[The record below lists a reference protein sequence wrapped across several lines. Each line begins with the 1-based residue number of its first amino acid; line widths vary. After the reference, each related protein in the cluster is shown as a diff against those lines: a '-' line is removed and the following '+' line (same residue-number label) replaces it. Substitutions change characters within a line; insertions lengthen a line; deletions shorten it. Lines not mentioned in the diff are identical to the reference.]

1 MNDVPQIAVLLVCLT
16 AGAAAGVLYEPACA
30 VRALVPHKWAGI
42 AADILFF
49 SAFACL
55 FAVLRALFFVP
66 DLRVYMCLAA
76 LAGFWL
82 YHESL
87 HRILAFFTRK
97 LYNTCRSGAGR
108 FLTLRLRPKFLHGRK
123 KKEDHALSQS

>member
-1 MNDVPQIAVLLVCLT
+1 MNDVPQLAVLLVCLT

-30 VRALVPHKWAGI
+30 VRALVPYKWAGI

-76 LAGFWL
+76 FAGFWL

-108 FLTLRLRPKFLHGRK
+108 FSDTSPASEVLAW
-123 KKEDHALSQS
+123 KKEKRGSSSA

>member
-49 SAFACL
+49 LSSIHKLRTQAKCQKPPCSAPACIIQL
-55 FAVLRALFFVP
+55 S
-66 DLRVYMCLAA
+66 
-76 LAGFWL
+76 G
-82 YHESL
+82 EK
-87 HRILAFFTRK
+87 RK
-97 LYNTCRSGAGR
+97 YSV
-108 FLTLRLRPKFLHGRK
+108 
-123 KKEDHALSQS
+123 